1 MRLPTFKRLIKS
13 DYKEEYQ
20 SLIETLSFSINNGI
34 ESVYQALNNA
44 LSLKDNIACTVKD
57 VSLEVD
63 ANGSP
68 KTKTVFVLNTTNR
81 ILGICVL
88 NAVNTKNPTVLPTS
102 GVFISFVQENKN
114 IVISSVKG
122 LPANQPFTLSLVAF
136 EG

>member
-34 ESVYQALNNA
+34 ESLYQALNKA
-44 LSLKDNIACTVKD
+44 ISLKDNVACTVKD
-57 VSLEVD
+57 IPVEVNTD
-63 ANGSP
+63 GTP
-68 KTKTVFVLNTTNR
+68 KVKTAFTLDTTNR

-88 NAVNTKNPTVLPTS
+88 NAVNTKNSAILPTS
-102 GVFISFVQENKN
+102 GVFVSFAQENKN
-114 IVISSVKG
+114 IIISNVKG
-122 LPANQPFTLSLVAF
+122 IPADQPFTLSIVAF